1 MSSVDATESVVSE
14 AVTIEGTV
22 KWFDPVKGYGFILP
36 DDGGVDVLVHHSTLR
51 RGGYDI
57 LYPQARIKCT
67 IIQRQQGYQ
76 ADKIIAVDNSEAV
89 MPTGSPRPTAMLSN
103 IDDISDF
110 QQAEVKWFNR
120 VRGFGFV
127 NVEPDG
133 QDIFVHMEVLR
144 KAGIEALVPGQFILV
159 RYGSGPKG
167 LMATDVKRI
176 DSGMALQQNEDEHFL
191 QEPEELPL
199 TAPLNESH
207 DETPRETA
215 DEARDGGG

>member
-1 MSSVDATESVVSE
+1 MSSVDATENVVSE

-36 DDGGVDVLVHHSTLR
+36 SDGGVDVLVHHSTLR

-57 LYPQARIKCT
+57 LYPQARIKCI

-76 ADKIIAVDNSEAV
+76 ADKIIAVDNSDAV
-89 MPTGSPRPTAMLSN
+89 MPMGSPRPTSMLAN
-103 IDDISDF
+103 ITDISDF

-127 NVEPDG
+127 NIEPQG

-144 KAGIEALVPGQFILV
+144 KAGIEALVPGQFVLV
-159 RYGSGPKG
+159 RFGRGPKG
-167 LMATDVKRI
+167 FMATDVKRI
-176 DSGMALQQNEDEHFL
+176 DSGMALQQGDDDGHYL
-191 QEPEELPL
+191 QEPDEPPLSAPSDDGPEEE
-199 TAPLNESH
+199 NHNGS
-207 DETPRETA
+207 
-215 DEARDGGG
+215 